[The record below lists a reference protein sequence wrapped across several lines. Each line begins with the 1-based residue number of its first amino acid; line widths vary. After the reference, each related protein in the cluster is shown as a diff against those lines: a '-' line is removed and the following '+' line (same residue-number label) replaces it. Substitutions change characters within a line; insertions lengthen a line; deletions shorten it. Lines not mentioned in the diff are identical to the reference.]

1 MACSKVFS
9 SVRGLSSTVYAV
21 LFRLS
26 LLCSLANASF
36 PFSAHNSAAM
46 VGEIIL
52 LCCRVEYKDK
62 KRPLVKSEPERPRF
76 MSTISF
82 IYSVLVRPCLT
93 GDACHGLLCAALLFR
108 GKCICVRHWY
118 KFIVVNHKMKRTWS
132 ATFSVGKCVSLWIL
146 EREVLNVWRKISF
159 LSLHHSVS
167 WWFGEWTFLK
177 KVKID
182 TC

>member
-9 SVRGLSSTVYAV
+9 SGRGLSSTVYAV

-62 KRPLVKSEPERPRF
+62 KRPLVKSEPET
-76 MSTISF
+76 TIHVDHLFYILCSCASLF
-82 IYSVLVRPCLT
+82 DWRCLP
-93 GDACHGLLCAALLFR
+93 
-108 GKCICVRHWY
+108 W
-118 KFIVVNHKMKRTWS
+118 FIVCCTV
-132 ATFSVGKCVSLWIL
+132 I
-146 EREVLNVWRKISF
+146 
-159 LSLHHSVS
+159 
-167 WWFGEWTFLK
+167 
-177 KVKID
+177 
-182 TC
+182 